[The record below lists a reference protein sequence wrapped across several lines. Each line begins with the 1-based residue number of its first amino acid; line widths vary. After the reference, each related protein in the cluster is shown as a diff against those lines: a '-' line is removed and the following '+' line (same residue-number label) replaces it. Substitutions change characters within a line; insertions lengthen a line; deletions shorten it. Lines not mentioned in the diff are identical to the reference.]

1 MGQARSGGQI
11 LIDALRRQGTDHV
24 FCVPGESY
32 LAALDALYG
41 RDDIRTVVCRHEG
54 AAAMMADAY
63 GKLTHRP
70 GVCFVTR
77 GPGAT
82 NAASGVHIAAQ
93 DSTPLVLFVGQIA
106 RGAAGR
112 EAFQEIEYRTMYG
125 QIAKRVEQIED
136 PARIPEIV
144 GRAFHTAVNG
154 RAGPVV
160 IALPEDMLAETAEV
174 ADVEGFRTA
183 EAAPAPDDMRRLEQ
197 MLRDSARPLMIVGG
211 RGWTPPTRDAVQTF
225 AAAWDLRVAAAFRY
239 QDRFDN
245 NLDHYVG
252 ELGLGANPKLW
263 AAVRE
268 ADLLIVLGARLGE
281 LTTGNY
287 TLIDIPRPRQR
298 FVHITPGAEELG
310 SVYYADLAIHAGPN
324 RFAEA
329 LAGLGAPPPDP
340 AWAALRRRLREDY
353 LAWTDPTPAPGAVNL
368 GEIVASWRELLPAD
382 VMISNGAG
390 NYTAWIHRFHRYREL
405 GGQLAPTSGSMG
417 YGLPAAIAAK
427 LVHPER
433 PALALAGDGCFL
445 MTGQELATAVRHD
458 VAVVVV
464 VVNNGMLGTIRMHQ
478 ELRYPGR
485 VIGTDLTN
493 PDFCALARAYGAHA
507 ERVERTAQFAPALA
521 RALDAGGPALIE
533 LVVDPDAISST
544 RTLSEIQAEAG
555 RD

>member
-1 MGQARSGGQI
+1 MGEARSGGRI
-11 LIDALRRQGTDHV
+11 LIDALQAHGTDHV
-24 FCVPGESY
+24 FCVPGESF
-32 LAALDALYG
+32 LAALDALHG
-41 RDDIRTVVCRHEG
+41 RDAIRTVVCRHEG

-93 DSTPLVLFVGQIA
+93 DSTPLVLFVGQVA

-174 ADVEGFRTA
+174 ADLERFQVV

-211 RGWTPPTRDAVQTF
+211 RGWTPPSRDAVQAF
-225 AAAWDLRVAAAFRY
+225 ASAWDLRVAAAFRY

-245 NLDHYVG
+245 EHDHYVG
-252 ELGLGANPKLW
+252 ELGLGVNPTLR
-263 AAVRE
+263 AAVE
-268 ADLLIVLGARLGE
+268 ESDLLVVLGARLGE

-298 FVHITPGAEELG
+298 FVHVTPGAEELG

-340 AWAALRRRLREDY
+340 AWAALRRQAREDY
-353 LAWTDPTPAPGAVNL
+353 LAWTEPTLVPGAVNL
-368 GEIVASWRELLPAD
+368 GEIVASLRELLPAD

-405 GGQLAPTSGSMG
+405 GCQLAPTSGSMG

-521 RALDAGGPALIE
+521 RALNAGGPALIE
-533 LVVDPDAISST
+533 LVVDPEAISST